1 MCALYKK
8 QELVS
13 LEQLPLIVVPSK
25 GMLLCMGMWDCLCVG
40 VLVQGGCILPEREG
54 EFEVF
59 ISLLALAKNWLI
71 FSGKDRC
78 DTYRKS

>member
-40 VLVQGGCILPEREG
+40 VLVQGGGCILSEREG
-54 EFEVF
+54 EFEIF

-71 FSGKDRC
+71 FFGKGQM
-78 DTYRKS
+78 